1 MLKHQNPNFLF
12 FITGE
17 CQLNLGE
24 ILSDPTMSKMLMGG
38 GTGGLGGLGG
48 MAGLGGGL
56 GGLGGGLG
64 GELSVS
70 FKRLCLPTQH

>member
-1 MLKHQNPNFLF
+1 
-12 FITGE
+12 
-17 CQLNLGE
+17 
-24 ILSDPTMSKMLMGG
+24 MSKMLMGG

-70 FKRLCLPTQH
+70 FKRLCLSLQYKCI

>member
-1 MLKHQNPNFLF
+1 
-12 FITGE
+12 
-17 CQLNLGE
+17 
-24 ILSDPTMSKMLMGG
+24 MSKMLMGG

-70 FKRLCLPTQH
+70 FKRLCLPTQHKYI